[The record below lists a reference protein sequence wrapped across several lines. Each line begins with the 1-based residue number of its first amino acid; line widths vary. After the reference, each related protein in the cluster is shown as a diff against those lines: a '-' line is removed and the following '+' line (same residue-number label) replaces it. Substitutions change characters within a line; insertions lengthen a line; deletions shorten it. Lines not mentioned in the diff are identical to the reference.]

1 MEKIAVVNTAAAEY
15 LRAIPL
21 ELWANAHFPGT
32 RQGHLTSNIV
42 ESVNK
47 LLREDRCLS
56 ITELLDAIW
65 HRVME
70 ARASSKLE
78 AQKQLAEGL
87 RWTSFCQT
95 TLTYSRKWARSNH
108 VSIALIFM

>member
-1 MEKIAVVNTAAAEY
+1 MEKIAVVNAPTAQY
-15 LRAIPL
+15 LREIPANM
-21 ELWANAHFPGT
+21 WANAHFLST

-47 LLREDRCLS
+47 LLREDRSLS

-70 ARASSKLE
+70 ARAESL
-78 AQKQLAEGL
+78 QKAKDELAL
-87 RWTSFCQT
+87 
-95 TLTYSRKWARSNH
+95 NVH
-108 VSIALIFM
+108 